1 MSHKTKPKVMNLR
14 KEIVAL
20 ENKGRGMGVITGI
33 RSAINFILNN
43 FRKLNFRKLKFVPQ
57 II

>member
-1 MSHKTKPKVMNLR
+1 MNLR